1 MLSSSSLSLPSLS
14 LPSMFTLP
22 TELLTAL
29 RSGARDPHALPGI
42 IAGESS
48 AIELIDILREGM
60 FIAFCVVTGEE
71 SGSRCSARV
80 EWCRLVQAREKS
92 RPREWRG
99 SEVAGLPVWL
109 CDCMYEWMF
118 VCSSCGLSGA
128 VVESCAGLGICR
140 LRPRARKSGRRVAFG
155 VVGTAM
161 SSLLSRR
168 SFSRK
173 EGEGASAAGG
183 SERDLC
189 DLDGV
194 VASKAGGKRL
204 PTGAMV
210 V

>member
-1 MLSSSSLSLPSLS
+1 
-14 LPSMFTLP
+14 MFTLP

-42 IAGESS
+42 MAGESS
-48 AIELIDILREGM
+48 AMELIDILREGI

-71 SGSRCSARV
+71 SGSRCSASV
-80 EWCRLVQAREKS
+80 EWWRLVQAREKS

-99 SEVAGLPVWL
+99 SDVAGLPVWL
-109 CDCMYEWMF
+109 CDCMYECIF
-118 VCSSCGLSGA
+118 VCSNCGLSGA

-155 VVGTAM
+155 VVGKAI
-161 SSLLSRR
+161 SSLLSRL

-183 SERDLC
+183 SERLLC

-194 VASKAGGKRL
+194 VASKAGGRRL
-204 PTGAMV
+204 PMGFIVAEGFRV
-210 V
+210 GREWVL